1 MEAVFV
7 MNVEELRKFTSN
19 GFRPF
24 KVLLTDGRSF
34 AVPHPDF
41 IAFSELVVV
50 VFGADRLANLIDPDH
65 IVSAKPMKAK
75 SVK

>member
-7 MNVEELRKFTSN
+7 MNVDELRKFTSN

-24 KVLLTDGRSF
+24 KIFLTDGRSF

-50 VFGADRLANLIDPDH
+50 VFGTDRLANLIDPDH